1 MENKL
6 LIRKGKIEDLNSL
19 INLRKEHFKYEIDML
34 GNELIDSN
42 WLVSDDCRE
51 DLKKFILDENA
62 VIFVAEI
69 DDIIVGYICGEL
81 AYKKEWY
88 KEKIA
93 TLTNIYIKENFR
105 RKNIGKYLLE
115 YFKVFVKENGYLK
128 IEVTTIINNDIAIDF
143 YENNDF
149 KKTSLQLMLDIN

>member
-34 GNELIDSN
+34 GNELLDSN
-42 WLVSDDCRE
+42 WLVSDDCR
-51 DLKKFILDENA
+51 DDFKYFILDENA

-88 KEKIA
+88 KENVA

-115 YFKVFVKENGYLK
+115 YFKEFVKENGYLK

-143 YENNDF
+143 YEKNDF
-149 KKTSLQLMLDIN
+149 KKTSVQLMLDIN

>member
-42 WLVSDDCRE
+42 WLVSDSCRN
-51 DLKKFILDENA
+51 DLKYFILDKNA
-62 VIFVAEI
+62 IIFVAEI
-69 DDIIVGYICGEL
+69 DDVIVGYICGEL
-81 AYKKEWY
+81 SYKKEWY
-88 KEKIA
+88 KEKVA
-93 TLTNIYIKENFR
+93 SLTNIYIKENFR
-105 RKNIGKYLLE
+105 GKHIGKYLLE
-115 YFKVFVKENGYLK
+115 YFKEFVKENGYLK
-128 IEVTTIINNDIAIDF
+128 IEVTAIMNNDIAIDF

>member
-19 INLRKEHFKYEIDML
+19 INLRKEHFKYEIDVL
-34 GNELIDSN
+34 GNELLDSN

-88 KEKIA
+88 KEKTA